1 MERAGD
7 FLRRRHPDLLVS
19 KQRLGQAESIQMVR
33 MKRETRCQSLGYA
46 SRPFV
51 LCGLPVKRPP
61 VGTLI
66 HERRNG
72 RFRLQVTGHPHY
84 GLPWGQD
91 RLVPIFLAT
100 LATRQQSATVRFPS
114 AAEMLETFGLGQGGT
129 QYRRLVAAFERIFG
143 ATVFFGTDSQVDA
156 AAVFQQARFNF
167 MSEATLW
174 YCRNGDQQAL
184 PEVGE
189 NVVVLSPEFYREI
202 TMHPIP
208 TDLQAARA
216 LSGSPAALDL
226 YNWLAYR
233 CHVAKREERVPLSG
247 HFGLTAQ
254 LGIAEY
260 ARPRKFRERLEQWLR
275 LIYLMWPECPARIST
290 DGNWLSIR
298 PASAIITRN

>member
-61 VGTLI
+61 AGTLI

-72 RFRLQVTGHPHY
+72 KFLLQVTGHPHY

-114 AAEMLETFGLGQGGT
+114 AAEMLDTFGLGQGGT
-129 QYRRLVAAFERIFG
+129 
-143 ATVFFGTDSQVDA
+143 
-156 AAVFQQARFNF
+156 
-167 MSEATLW
+167 
-174 YCRNGDQQAL
+174 
-184 PEVGE
+184 
-189 NVVVLSPEFYREI
+189 
-202 TMHPIP
+202 
-208 TDLQAARA
+208 
-216 LSGSPAALDL
+216 
-226 YNWLAYR
+226 
-233 CHVAKREERVPLSG
+233 
-247 HFGLTAQ
+247 
-254 LGIAEY
+254 
-260 ARPRKFRERLEQWLR
+260 
-275 LIYLMWPECPARIST
+275 
-290 DGNWLSIR
+290 
-298 PASAIITRN
+298 